1 MREKKKKPSAYI
13 SIRIQEE
20 FTSQIL
26 VASGEENLVA
36 QDRLEGY
43 FSSDT
48 FSHTFNI
55 ESWKCITQNK
65 V

>member
-55 ESWKCITQNK
+55 ES
-65 V
+65 